1 MASEESINGESG
13 LSPYTLLVDRKIG
26 IAIATGGEG
35 LFSWGFY
42 AAVVNGV
49 TGSSYPKKAKCSRGV
64 AVIE

>member
-1 MASEESINGESG
+1 MASEESINGESR
-13 LSPYTLLVDRKIG
+13 LSPYTLLVERKLG

-42 AAVVNGV
+42 AAVSNGV
-49 TGSSYPKKAKCSRGV
+49 TGFTYPEKAKCSRGA